1 MTPSERK
8 KIVKDFFDKAEAKNL
23 IIYKD
28 RSQFSEITKRII
40 KERQEEAQTF
50 QDFWDIFQT
59 PKKLITL
66 EQFIL
71 KKFNIKDKS
80 TNFQPCDYD
89 EKIMINSK
97 NS

>member
-50 QDFWDIFQT
+50 LRYKQSQT
-59 PKKLITL
+59 I
-66 EQFIL
+66 Q
-71 KKFNIKDKS
+71 NKS
-80 TNFQPCDYD
+80 P
-89 EKIMINSK
+89 
-97 NS
+97 